1 MKLIFDHIKFMEI
14 FFRFAH
20 AINIDF
26 FSDLVEILNSLL
38 NSKKLGYREELHCI
52 QAVFAILKGQGEIMN
67 IDPVRFY
74 SHLYKNLL
82 TIHAGKWFFFYK
94 HLSSRVLGY

>member
-52 QAVFAILKGQGEIMN
+52 QAVFAILKGKGEIMN